1 MSRFISSSRLA
12 SGLLACTFATLFAF
26 PWGPIWQD
34 RCIGIDVGQPSLMSE
49 CASYV
54 VTHAK
59 LANDPTMAL
68 ATSMVMRTGATGTEP
83 NWTDNP
89 SVMDSSWRDW
99 PTLTDF

>member
-1 MSRFISSSRLA
+1 MSRFVFSSPLA
-12 SGLLACTFATLFAF
+12 SGLLACTFAALFAF

-34 RCIGIDVGQPSLMSE
+34 RCIGIDVGQPSLVSE

-54 VTHAK
+54 VTRAK
-59 LANDPTMAL
+59 ASNERAKAL
-68 ATSMVMRTGATGTEP
+68 ATSMVIRTDATGTEP

-99 PTLTDF
+99 PTVTDF